1 MSQIHGGGNAETT
14 HQLAIMTDEIG
25 RLRRLCLK
33 LLNEHND
40 GAGGRRLS
48 QIQSDE
54 IKASL
59 TGAWEE
65 LERKQ
70 SYLETVNAE
79 VMDLREKLSELR
91 EQKTTRPPNEVEML
105 TASLHEAWAEI
116 ERKQGY
122 LETAVAEG
130 QALQQEVLRLSSK
143 T

>member
-1 MSQIHGGGNAETT
+1 MSQIPGGGNPEAT

-25 RLRRLCLK
+25 RLRKLCLK

-40 GAGGRRLS
+40 GAGGQRLT

-54 IKASL
+54 IRASL

-79 VMDLREKLSELR
+79 VLDLRAQLSEIQ
-91 EQKTTRPPNEVEML
+91 EQKTTKPQDEIQIL

-130 QALQQEVLRLSSK
+130 HALQQEVSRLSSR